1 MVAIIIVLALL
12 LLLGWTILFH
22 HFKALRAANINLLKQ
37 EQKEAS
43 LLFQLREAK
52 ERYCRLEEKL
62 RNLQYELQKENQKE
76 NHR

>member
-1 MVAIIIVLALL
+1 MVAVIIVLVLL

-22 HFKALRAANINLLKQ
+22 HFRALRAANVNLVKQ

-43 LLFQLREAK
+43 LLFQLHEAK

-62 RNLQYELQKENQKE
+62 RKLQYELQKQKE
-76 NHR
+76 NHH